1 MFAFVGEVSSLATT
15 EMNGIPTNEDKFD
28 DQQIP
33 TASSSRSGMSNE
45 DYDSDFDD
53 SSPEDDEQ
61 VITKDTSH
69 EDEEEQQ
76 NQVLVRR
83 KL

>member
-1 MFAFVGEVSSLATT
+1 
-15 EMNGIPTNEDKFD
+15 MNGNPTSEDKFD

-33 TASSSRSGMSNE
+33 TACSSRSGMSNE

-61 VITKDTSH
+61 VTTKDTSH

-76 NQVLVRR
+76 NQILVRHEF
-83 KL
+83 